1 MAKITAKPGD
11 IIKRPPNG
19 NNILGFLIIIGTSYD
34 DVRETLE
41 RFADQID
48 VKMVD
53 QPPTKSKT
61 PWKPQDTLDTP
72 VPA

>member
-1 MAKITAKPGD
+1 
-11 IIKRPPNG
+11 
-19 NNILGFLIIIGTSYD
+19 
-34 DVRETLE
+34 VRETLE
-41 RFADQID
+41 RFADKID

-61 PWKPQDTLDTP
+61 PWRPQDTLDTP